1 VCVCV
6 DEADKPAVPLI
17 VSESEVSPQNNES
30 LLSVSSSSATETSR
44 RSRRGRRD
52 RHKKTTT
59 TATTV
64 DSVMK
69 QSCVDSARN
78 KSSAV
83 NLTSAVNKETSRDGV
98 MDTVKLA
105 SMPPTGLSITGN
117 CLCVVCLLLCATSSA
132 SV

>member
-1 VCVCV
+1 MCVCV
-6 DEADKPAVPLI
+6 DEADKPAMPLI

-30 LLSVSSSSATETSR
+30 LLSVSSSSATESSR

-59 TATTV
+59 TTV

-78 KSSAV
+78 KSSAM
-83 NLTSAVNKETSRDGV
+83 NLTSAVNKETSRDAV
-98 MDTVKLA
+98 MDTVRLT
-105 SMPPTGLSITGN
+105 SMPPAGLSITGN
-117 CLCVVCLLLCATSSA
+117 CLSVCGLSLTLCHQ
-132 SV
+132 